1 MFRTPILAVGV
12 VERIFWAAVKLS
24 MLRIER
30 IAGARVALLV
40 LGRAGRRWEYRI
52 ASFEAVVLAR
62 MLGVRDLVCSAS
74 P

>member
-1 MFRTPILAVGV
+1 M
-12 VERIFWAAVKLS
+12 ERIVWAAVKLS

-30 IAGARVALLV
+30 IAGAGARVALLVLV

-52 ASFEAVVLAR
+52 PSFEAVVLAR
-62 MLGVRDLVCSAS
+62 MLGVSDLVCSAR